1 VTSPSA
7 TPAWQDI
14 QPASGLL
21 RGLDLRELW
30 SYRRVALVLAERELR
45 VRYKQTTIGALWV
58 AVQPLAGVVL
68 FSLVF
73 GQLAGL
79 PSNGM
84 PYPVFVYA
92 GLIIWNYFAAAVEA
106 ATLSLVEHRE
116 LVTKIYFPRVLGPAA
131 ASLPRLIDLSIS
143 LVAFVIIDAAYGRH
157 PGLAVA
163 LLPAWIAAGVLI
175 VFTVGLLFSALHVRY
190 RDVGHALAML
200 LQLWMFASP
209 VVYPSSSIEGTTRVL
224 LAVNP
229 LTGLVD
235 GFRWSLAGGPA
246 PPWVDLVSAASGAV
260 LFAGG
265 LVYFQRT
272 ERRVADLI

>member
-1 VTSPSA
+1 VSSPSA
-7 TPAWQDI
+7 TPAWQEI
-14 QPASGLL
+14 RPASGLL
-21 RGLDLRELW
+21 RGLDLREVW
-30 SYRRVALVLAERELR
+30 DYRKVALVLAERELR

-58 AVQPLAGVVL
+58 AVQPLVGVVL

-79 PSNGM
+79 PSDGM

-92 GLIIWNYFAAAVEA
+92 GLIIWTYFSAAVEA

-131 ASLPRLIDLSIS
+131 ATLPRLIDLAIS

-157 PGLAVA
+157 PGAAVA

-175 VFTVGLLFSALHVRY
+175 VFSVGLLFSALHVRY
-190 RDVGHALAML
+190 RDVGHALSML
-200 LQLWMFASP
+200 LQLWMFATP
-209 VVYPSSSIEGTTRVL
+209 VVYSSSSIEGAARVL

-229 LTGLVD
+229 LTGVVD

-246 PPWVDLVSAASGAV
+246 PPWVDLLSAASGAV
-260 LFAGG
+260 LFAAG

-272 ERRVADLI
+272 ERRFADLI

>member
-1 VTSPSA
+1 M
-7 TPAWQDI
+7 PAWQEI
-14 QPASGLL
+14 RPASGLL
-21 RGLDLRELW
+21 RGLDLREVW
-30 SYRRVALVLAERELR
+30 SYRKVALVLAERELR

-58 AVQPLAGVVL
+58 AVQPLVGVVL

-79 PSNGM
+79 PSDGM

-92 GLIIWNYFAAAVEA
+92 GLIIWSYFSTAVEA
-106 ATLSLVEHRE
+106 ATISLVENRE

-131 ASLPRLIDLSIS
+131 ASLPRLIDLAIS

-157 PGLAVA
+157 PGPAVA

-175 VFTVGLLFSALHVRY
+175 VFSVGLLFSALHVRY
-190 RDVGHALAML
+190 RDVGHALSML
-200 LQLWMFASP
+200 LQLWMFATP
-209 VVYPSSSIEGTTRVL
+209 VVYSSSSIEGAPRVL

-246 PPWVDLVSAASGAV
+246 PPLVDLVSVASAAV